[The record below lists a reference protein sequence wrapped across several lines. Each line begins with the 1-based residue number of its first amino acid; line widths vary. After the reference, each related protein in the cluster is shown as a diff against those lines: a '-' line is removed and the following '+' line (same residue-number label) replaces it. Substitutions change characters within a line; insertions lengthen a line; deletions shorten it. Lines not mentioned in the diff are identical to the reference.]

1 MVAVLVFYLKGLKKM
16 KKSKL
21 YVAMIL
27 TNLQYVN
34 QKKIQVDLL
43 FMKTLKI

>member
-1 MVAVLVFYLKGLKKM
+1 MVAALGFYLKGLKKI

-21 YVAMIL
+21 YLAMIL
-27 TNLQYVN
+27 TNSQYVN